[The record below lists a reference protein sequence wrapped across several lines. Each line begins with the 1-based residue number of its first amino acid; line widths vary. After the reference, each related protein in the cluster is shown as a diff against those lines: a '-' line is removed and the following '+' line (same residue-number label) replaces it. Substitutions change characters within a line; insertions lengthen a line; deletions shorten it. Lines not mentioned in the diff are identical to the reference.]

1 MLSVSKAKLSSFTQ
15 SPKNTKHVTLTYK
28 WTQLLS
34 SLSLSILAAHC
45 HFLCPALKL
54 HKYLHNHTIMWP
66 GTQSEWKLIFPSWLP
81 FVTQNHLFQM
91 QCSKNQK
98 TQGEQIFSH
107 RHSLQNPLRTET
119 EELLQA
125 ETKLSWQD
133 CIRETHTFILVQ
145 NPSEILTLRYF
156 VGYQQPT
163 HNSPLSRV
171 NSPSSVEGRKY
182 KIKLLKNT

>member
-1 MLSVSKAKLSSFTQ
+1 MRQPQLVFSWDFHLVCQTRRSPSELLRHFSLKKMLSVSKAKLSSFTQ

-98 TQGEQIFSH
+98 TQGEQIIFTQTLTSESPQD
-107 RHSLQNPLRTET
+107 RNRGT
-119 EELLQA
+119 A
-125 ETKLSWQD
+125 ASWD
-133 CIRETHTFILVQ
+133 
-145 NPSEILTLRYF
+145 
-156 VGYQQPT
+156 
-163 HNSPLSRV
+163 
-171 NSPSSVEGRKY
+171 
-182 KIKLLKNT
+182 